1 MSTIAVYNKEMTHS
15 PALYIFEEWEDRAQW
30 RFYPTDKDT
39 YIPLYRSP
47 TPPPITQSTSLADNK
62 CINNTSFKNEV
73 LDRMGSLVSDMP
85 KYQSML
91 DEIMMHF
98 TIDGVLTF
106 MTSIDKDSDFK
117 RCKYRNV
124 YSVYFDEIEEM
135 IFRLDEGEY

>member
-1 MSTIAVYNKEMTHS
+1 MATIAVYNTEMTHP
-15 PALYIFEEWEDRAQW
+15 PAPYIPEEWEARAQW
-30 RFYPTDKDT
+30 RFYPTGKDT
-39 YIPLYRSP
+39 YIPLYKSP
-47 TPPPITQSTSLADNK
+47 APPHITQSTYLTDNK

-85 KYQSML
+85 KYQSMF
-91 DEIMMHF
+91 DEIMTHF

-106 MTSIDKDSDFK
+106 LRSIDKDSDFK

-135 IFRLDEGEY
+135 IFRLDSNGY

>member
-1 MSTIAVYNKEMTHS
+1 METIA
-15 PALYIFEEWEDRAQW
+15 LY
-30 RFYPTDKDT
+30 
-39 YIPLYRSP
+39 
-47 TPPPITQSTSLADNK
+47 STGMK
-62 CINNTSFKNEV
+62 GINNTSFKNEV

-106 MTSIDKDSDFK
+106 LRSIDKDSDFK
-117 RCKYRNV
+117 HWKYRNV

-135 IFRLDEGEY
+135 IFRLDDGGY